1 MNRKY
6 AQAIESI
13 KSLPQSGSYKSAEC
27 MWQGFQEFAGCF
39 GDERRVFG
47 KFSQKLTTNLGGNEG
62 SRAEWTSAS
71 TCVIGKVHKL
81 WQIFWA
87 YFIDQYVLQLQ
98 LGKPRQAKEKG
109 GNSSVGGQS
118 IDVALGDMANFAG
131 SPTGQVSWGSDS
143 VLTNFK
149 RFECMELAFFNCSV
163 ELAKLFSLLTG

>member
-109 GNSSVGGQS
+109 GKFFGGRPVNWCGSWWYGKLCRQPNGTS
-118 IDVALGDMANFAG
+118 FLGKWLGTD
-131 SPTGQVSWGSDS
+131 
-143 VLTNFK
+143 
-149 RFECMELAFFNCSV
+149 
-163 ELAKLFSLLTG
+163 KLQAVRVHGIGIF